1 MKLICGSNLDSN
13 PVANISWTNAKG
25 EPITNSEKY
34 TINNGPEEVS
44 LEIAGVNKD
53 DNGTWT
59 CTVHV
64 VVPVNVSLYCYSEQ
78 ERIKAIP
85 LQLIV
90 VSKLKGDIFCSAYMI
105 CLHISSSQ

>member
-1 MKLICGSNLDSN
+1 MKLICGSNLVSN

-44 LEIAGVNKD
+44 LDIAGVYKD

-59 CTVHV
+59 CTVA
-64 VVPVNVSLYCYSEQ
+64 VPVNVSLYCYSEL
-78 ERIKAIP
+78 ERIQAIP

-90 VSKLKGDIFCSAYMI
+90 HSKLRGGITGTSK
-105 CLHISSSQ
+105 